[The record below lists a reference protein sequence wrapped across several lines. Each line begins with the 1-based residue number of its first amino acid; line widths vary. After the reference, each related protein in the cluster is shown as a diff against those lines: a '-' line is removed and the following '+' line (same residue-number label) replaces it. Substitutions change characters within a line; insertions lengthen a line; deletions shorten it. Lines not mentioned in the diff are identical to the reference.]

1 MARRAVRVLASVGL
15 LAVTLATASAARASG
30 DVVVSV
36 SPTSVA
42 VGQPVEVLVRT
53 FRVVDRG
60 DLSLP
65 FESPLEPYPVP
76 SGVWNILYP
85 WPDYPFRV
93 VAEHEDGSRVDV
105 PIARDPSDATLWRGA
120 TILTKPGA
128 WTIKVL
134 NAQSGLPGATPAP
147 GSTSIVTVRAG
158 PATATASS
166 APINP
171 TTTTT
176 DATSIEAGPAALVG
190 ALVGLVVGAVIARG
204 LKKRPAL

>member
-1 MARRAVRVLASVGL
+1 MTRRAVRVLASVGL

-30 DVVVSV
+30 EVVVSV

-53 FRVVDRG
+53 FRVVERT
-60 DLSLP
+60 DLRLP
-65 FESPLEPYPVP
+65 FEAPVEPYPVP

-93 VAEHEDGSRVDV
+93 VAEHQDGSRVDV
-105 PIARDPSDATLWRGA
+105 PIVRDPSDATLWRGA

-134 NAQSGLPGATPAP
+134 NAQSGLPGATPTP
-147 GSTSIVTVRAG
+147 GSTSIVTVRTG
-158 PATATASS
+158 PPAATASL

-171 TTTTT
+171 PSTTTG
-176 DATSIEAGPAALVG
+176 ATSIEAGPAALVG
-190 ALVGLVVGAVIARG
+190 ALAGLVLGAVLAQAW
-204 LKKRPAL
+204 KRRPTR

>member
-1 MARRAVRVLASVGL
+1 MRRTALQVLAGAGL
-15 LAVTLATASAARASG
+15 LALTLATASAARASG

-42 VGQPVEVLVRT
+42 VGQPIEVLVRT

-65 FESPLEPYPVP
+65 FEKPLEPYPVP
-76 SGVWNILYP
+76 SNVWNILYP
-85 WPDYPFRV
+85 WLDYPFRV
-93 VAEHEDGSRVDV
+93 VAEHQDGSRVDV
-105 PIARDPSDATLWRGA
+105 PIVRDASDATLWRGA

-134 NAQSGLPGATPAP
+134 NAESGLPGATPAP
-147 GSTSIVTVRAG
+147 GSTSTVTVRTGPSAG
-158 PATATASS
+158 TASS

-171 TTTTT
+171 PSTTTA
-176 DATSIEAGPAALVG
+176 ATSIEAGPAALIG
-190 ALVGLVVGAVIARG
+190 ALVGFVVGAVLARG
-204 LKKRPAL
+204 LRQRPAL

>member
-1 MARRAVRVLASVGL
+1 MRVLASVGL

-36 SPTSVA
+36 SPTSVV
-42 VGQPVEVLVRT
+42 VGQSVEVLVRT

-105 PIARDPSDATLWRGA
+105 PIMRDPSDATLWRGA
-120 TILTKPGA
+120 TILTEPGA

-134 NAQSGLPGATPAP
+134 NAESGLPGATPAS
-147 GSTSIVTVRAG
+147 GSTSLVTVRRG
-158 PATATASS
+158 PPAAPASS

-171 TTTTT
+171 PSTATG
-176 DATSIEAGPAALVG
+176 ATSIEAGPAALVG
-190 ALVGLVVGAVIARG
+190 ALVGLVVGAVLARG
-204 LKKRPAL
+204 LRQRPAR